1 MGRGE
6 EGKRVA
12 VWREAPRGGGTSLGD
27 LLKKAGLVPAEA
39 PGPAPKEATGG
50 KPAAASPAGDANA
63 EARPTDL
70 SGCGKVVLRRE
81 RKGHGG
87 RTVTRIEGL
96 GLPADLLDRLA
107 REVAKAM
114 GCGARADANA
124 DVVAVQGEPGDRLEA
139 WLRTRGV
146 RKVVRGN

>member
-6 EGKRVA
+6 EGKRGA

-27 LLKKAGLVPAEA
+27 LMRKAGLVPAEA
-39 PGPAPKEATGG
+39 SGPAPKEAPVGRQAVA
-50 KPAAASPAGDANA
+50 PQVGDANA
-63 EARPTDL
+63 EDGPTDL
-70 SGCGKVVLRRE
+70 SVCGKVVLRRE

-96 GLPADLLDRLA
+96 GLPADLLERLA

-114 GCGARADANA
+114 GCGARADA

-139 WLRTRGV
+139 WLRERGV